1 MHDLFQLID
10 ALVFHFAAATL
21 LISVLT
27 SQAASCNEPSSA
39 SEKELARYFFELWS
53 NRLEKCEPGG
63 DFLAKPSAINYSVP
77 SFCSKSL
84 AGGVT
89 DYQITYKFMNCSPK
103 KMTTLKLKGR
113 VKKCPQ
119 SKAVLEQPMNIKTIK
134 KATMPTKF
142 KCPTGFI
149 TYTGDYGD
157 EDFTQKWEF
166 AHAAENGFKYN
177 LSQTTAGKNLVPCN
191 SYMSTTLTKACVK
204 QSTDEYRGY
213 ALITAECTNNNKRYK
228 VPVYLDAKLLGS
240 SPVYARR
247 DCPWPELL
255 QGSPGFDPNFK
266 FTQPDGYQ
274 LPPATADIK
283 KALGCLK
290 SKKVKYLTVSNGES
304 FRKAKIIWNKLND
317 TNVPSAVVQP
327 TTITQVQDAVKCLS
341 TNEVRAIP
349 RGGGHSYEGYSL
361 INNVA
366 TIDLRAL
373 DTVKLSADK
382 KSATI
387 GGGSRLGPLY
397 YEINKKA
404 PGKTLAG
411 GTCPPVGVGGLIPGG
426 GIGYLT
432 RKDGLTCDMLLSL
445 KMVSSTGELIEAS
458 ASKNQDLFWA
468 QCGGGGGNFGIVVEY
483 TLKLSSVPTK
493 VTRIQFSVDKKLADF
508 LMYLQ
513 STVVKKAD
521 PNIGM
526 AINPDSDSVDVT
538 LVYLGTVKQAENALV
553 QSGLGPNMPFKKSW
567 YKAKYISWIDFVV
580 KEAGM
585 RSVRKPDDLRNPDN
599 YARDRSFFHNKG
611 FFVRPGKLLPKKA
624 FEAMSTWMGRVAKEG
639 KSDEAAFVEI
649 DLLGPRGAQAKI
661 GNNKTAYAFR
671 DALFV
676 VQYGCEWEDPNKTKL
691 YLRLV
696 EEMKIEM
703 KKYVGTSPPAYINY
717 LDAGQKTESYYGSAW
732 TKLKKVKEMYDP
744 ENYFRNP
751 NSIPPA
757 R

>member
-1 MHDLFQLID
+1 MEQYNF
-10 ALVFHFAAATL
+10 ALAATL
-21 LISVLT
+21 LIATLSTV
-27 SQAASCNEPSSA
+27 QADPCKPPSST
-39 SEKELARYFFELWS
+39 SEKELARYFYELWS
-53 NRLEKCEPGG
+53 NRLATCEPGG
-63 DFLAKPSAINYSVP
+63 DFLAKPSEIDYSVP
-77 SFCSKSL
+77 SFCSQST

-89 DYQITYKFMNCSPK
+89 NYQITYSYLNCSPK
-103 KMTTLKLKGR
+103 KMTALKLKGR

-119 SKAVLEQPMNIKTIK
+119 SKSALEQPMNIKTIK
-134 KATMPTKF
+134 KATMPTNF
-142 KCPTGFI
+142 KCPTGFT

-177 LSQTTAGKNLVPCN
+177 LSRTTAGKNLVPCN

-204 QSTDEYRGY
+204 PSTGEYRGY
-213 ALITAECTNNNKRYK
+213 ALITAECVTNGKLYK
-228 VPVYLDAKLLGS
+228 VPIYLDAKLLGS
-240 SPVYARR
+240 SPLDARK

-255 QGSPGFDPNFK
+255 QGSPGYDPNFR
-266 FTQPDGYQ
+266 FIQPDGPSISTKPK
-274 LPPATADIK
+274 PPATATADIP
-283 KALGCLK
+283 KALDCLK
-290 SKKVKYLTVSNGES
+290 SKKVNYLTVSNGES

-327 TTITQVQDAVKCLS
+327 TTIAQVQDAVKCLS
-341 TNEVRAIP
+341 SNGVRAIA

-361 INNVA
+361 IDKVA

-373 DTVKLSADK
+373 KSLKFSADK

-397 YEINKKA
+397 YEINRQA
-404 PGKTLAG
+404 PGKSVVG

-426 GIGYLT
+426 GIGFLT
-432 RKDGLTCDMLLSL
+432 RKEGLACDMLLSL
-445 KMVSSTGELIEAS
+445 KMISAAGELIEAS

-483 TLKLSSVPTK
+483 TLKLASLPTK
-493 VTRIQFSVDKKLADF
+493 VTRIQFGVDKNLADF
-508 LMYLQ
+508 LMYFQ
-513 STVVKKAD
+513 STVVNKAD

-526 AINPDSDSVDVT
+526 AINPDKDSVDIT
-538 LVYLGTVKQAENALV
+538 LVYLGTVQEAEKALIR
-553 QSGLGPNMPFKKSW
+553 SGLGPNMPYKKSW
-567 YKAKYISWIDFVV
+567 YKATYLPWIDFVV

-585 RSVRKPDDLRNPDN
+585 RSVRKPNDLRNPEN
-599 YARDRSFFHNKG
+599 YARDRSFFQNKG
-611 FFVRPGKLLPKKA
+611 FFVRPGKLLPKQA
-624 FEAMSTWMGRVAKEG
+624 FEAMILWMGRVAKEG
-639 KSDEAAFVEI
+639 KNDDAGFVEI
-649 DLLGPRGAQAKI
+649 DLLGPGGAQAKI
-661 GNNKTAYAFR
+661 AGDKTAYAFR

-676 VQYGCEWEDPNKTKL
+676 VQYGCEWEDPNKSKL

-696 EEMKIEM
+696 NELKVEMQ
-703 KKYVGTSPPAYINY
+703 KYVGASPPAYINY

-732 TKLKKVKEMYDP
+732 TKLKKIKAIYDP

-757 R
+757 